1 MRLPVQTSVGCRDGQ
16 MRMSRATSRTVGA
29 IFWLA
34 ASLIGVV
41 LAVATVATGAFA
53 QEDNTTLEKIEVN
66 GNQRIEQA
74 TIENYLSMRE
84 GDRITDDKIDE
95 SLKTLFATGLFD
107 DVRIDRNGTTLVVT
121 VVENPIINRV
131 AFEGNDRITDEVLTQ
146 EVQLAPRT
154 VFTKARVQAA
164 VTRILDIYRSSGRY
178 GAAVEPK
185 IIELDQNRVDL
196 VFEIKEGPLTKVG
209 GISFIGNDN
218 FSDSALRS
226 AIQTKEKAWYRFF
239 TSDDTYDPDRLSY
252 DEELLRRYYT
262 SRGYA
267 KFQVRSAVAELSP
280 DGTQFFIT
288 FTVDEGALF
297 DFGEQQ
303 VSSKVRDVKP
313 EELQAL
319 VLSEAGKTYDSTKI
333 EKTIDAITDRLAA
346 LGYAFTKVDA
356 VQNGD
361 EAGKKVAI
369 DYVVNEGPR
378 VYVER
383 IDIRGNVRTLDRV
396 IRREFRLAEGDAFN
410 ADLLRR
416 SEQRIRALGFFD
428 KVSINTQPGAAP
440 DKIDITVDVVERSTG
455 ELSFGAG
462 YSTSDGPLG
471 DIRLRERNLLGKGQD
486 LDAQFTFSGRRQDI
500 TLSFTEPYFLGRDL
514 AVGFDLFS
522 RRTDYQSESSF
533 DERNLGFTLRAD
545 YPLTEQWRHGVRYTL
560 RNDRIF
566 NIDQNSSPYIRDEE
580 GDRTSSIVGQ
590 SVTYDTRDDR
600 FLPNE
605 GAYFRYDQDLAG
617 LGGDNQWFKQE
628 ARADYYYSIV
638 PDVVANI
645 GFSGGYIFALGN
657 ETVHLSDRFFIGG
670 AGFRG
675 FALAGLGPRDV
686 IYDDALGGNAYYVGT
701 AELRFPLGLPEE
713 LQIFGRS
720 FAQAGSLTDIDI
732 SGPGLADS
740 GSIRASAGFGISW
753 ISPLGPLAVDVAVP
767 FAKESYDKTEQ
778 FRVSFGTRF

>member
-1 MRLPVQTSVGCRDGQ
+1 MLI
-16 MRMSRATSRTVGA
+16 SRAPSRIVA
-29 IFWLA
+29 KLFWLA
-34 ASLIGVV
+34 IFL
-41 LAVATVATGAFA
+41 TGFGAFTTWMGPSAFA
-53 QEDNTTLEKIEVN
+53 QEADGTVAKIEVQ

-74 TIENYLSMRE
+74 TIENYLSLRV
-84 GDRITDDKIDE
+84 GDRITDEKIDE
-95 SLKTLFATGLFD
+95 SLKTLFATGLFE
-107 DVRIDRNGTTLVVT
+107 DVRVDRQGSTIVVA
-121 VVENPIINRV
+121 VVENPIINQV
-131 AFEGNDRITDEVLTQ
+131 AFEGNDRITDEVLSP

-154 VFTKARVQAA
+154 VFTRARVQAA
-164 VTRILDIYRSSGRY
+164 VTRILDIYRASGRY
-178 GAAVEPK
+178 GAAVDPK
-185 IIELDQNRVDL
+185 VIDLDQNRVDV

-209 GISFIGNDN
+209 GISFIGNEH
-218 FSDSALRS
+218 FSDSALRG
-226 AIQTKEKAWYRFF
+226 AIQTKEKAWYRLF
-239 TSDDTYDPDRLSY
+239 TNDDTYDPDRLSY

-267 KFQVRSAVAELSP
+267 QFQVRSAVAELSP
-280 DGTQFFIT
+280 DGTRFFIT
-288 FTVDEGALF
+288 FTVEEGPLF
-297 DFGEQQ
+297 QFGDSE
-303 VSSKVRDVKP
+303 VTSKVRDVKP

-319 VLSEAGKTYDSTKI
+319 IVPKSGDLYDSSQI
-333 EKTIDAITDRLAA
+333 EKTVNAITDRLSV

-356 VQNGD
+356 VAKVD
-361 EAGKKVAI
+361 EAQKKIGVNFI
-369 DYVVNEGPR
+369 VNEGPR

-383 IDIRGNVRTLDRV
+383 IDIQGNVRTLDRV

-428 KVSINTQPGAAP
+428 KVDVKTQPGTAP
-440 DKIDITVDVVERSTG
+440 DKIIITTSVVERSTG

-462 YSTSDGPLG
+462 YSTSDGILG

-500 TLSFTEPYFLGRDL
+500 SLSFTEPYFLGRDL
-514 AVGFDLFS
+514 AAGFDIFS
-522 RRTDYQSESSF
+522 RRTDYQDESSF

-545 YPLTEQWRHGVRYTL
+545 YPLTENWRHGVRYTL

-566 NIDQNSSPYIRDEE
+566 NIDSDSSPYIRDEE

-590 SVTYDTRDDR
+590 SFTYDTRDDR

-605 GAYFRYDQDLAG
+605 GFYFRYDQDVAG
-617 LGGDNQWFKQE
+617 LGGDNQWLKQE
-628 ARADYYYSIV
+628 LRTDWYYSLM
-638 PDVVANI
+638 PDVVMDVGVA
-645 GFSGGYIFALGN
+645 GGYIFAFGN

-713 LQIFGRS
+713 LRIYGRT

-732 SGPGLADS
+732 DGPGIADS
-740 GSIRASAGFGISW
+740 GSIRASAGVGISW
-753 ISPLGPLAVDVAVP
+753 ISPLGPLAVDFAVP
-767 FAKESYDKTEQ
+767 FVKEDYDQTEE

>member
-1 MRLPVQTSVGCRDGQ
+1 MLI
-16 MRMSRATSRTVGA
+16 SRAPSRTVA
-29 IFWLA
+29 KLFWLVIF
-34 ASLIGVV
+34 L
-41 LAVATVATGAFA
+41 TGFGAFTTWMDPSAFA
-53 QEDNTTLEKIEVN
+53 QEAGGTVAKIEVQ

-74 TIENYLSMRE
+74 TIDNYLSLRV
-84 GDRITDDKIDE
+84 GDRITDEKIDE
-95 SLKTLFATGLFD
+95 SLKTLFATGLFE
-107 DVRIDRNGTTLVVT
+107 DVRVDRQGSTIVVA
-121 VVENPIINRV
+121 VVENPIINQV
-131 AFEGNDRITDEVLTQ
+131 AFEGNDRITDEVLSP

-154 VFTKARVQAA
+154 VFTRARVQAA
-164 VTRILDIYRSSGRY
+164 VTRILDIYRASGRY
-178 GAAVEPK
+178 GAAVDPK
-185 IIELDQNRVDL
+185 VIDLDQNRVDV

-209 GISFIGNDN
+209 GISFIGNEH
-218 FSDSALRS
+218 FSDSALRG
-226 AIQTKEKAWYRFF
+226 AIQTKEKAWYRLF
-239 TSDDTYDPDRLSY
+239 TNDDTYDPDRLSY

-267 KFQVRSAVAELSP
+267 QFQVRSAVAELSP
-280 DGTQFFIT
+280 DGTRFFIT
-288 FTVDEGALF
+288 FTVEEGPLF
-297 DFGEQQ
+297 QFGDSE
-303 VSSKVRDVKP
+303 VTSKVRDVKP

-319 VLSEAGKTYDSTKI
+319 IVPKSGDLYDSSQI
-333 EKTIDAITDRLAA
+333 EKTVNAITDRLSV

-356 VQNGD
+356 VAKVD
-361 EAGKKVAI
+361 EAQKRIGVNFI
-369 DYVVNEGPR
+369 VNEGPR

-383 IDIRGNVRTLDRV
+383 IDIQGNVRTLDRV

-428 KVSINTQPGAAP
+428 KVDVKTQPGTAP
-440 DKIDITVDVVERSTG
+440 DKIIITTSVVERSTG

-462 YSTSDGPLG
+462 YSTSDGILG

-500 TLSFTEPYFLGRDL
+500 SLSFTEPYFLGRDL
-514 AVGFDLFS
+514 AAGFDIFS
-522 RRTDYQSESSF
+522 RRTDYQDESSF

-545 YPLTEQWRHGVRYTL
+545 YPLTENWRHGVRYTL

-566 NIDQNSSPYIRDEE
+566 NIDSDSSPYIRDEE

-590 SVTYDTRDDR
+590 SFTYDTRDDR

-605 GAYFRYDQDLAG
+605 GFYFRYDQDVAG
-617 LGGDNQWFKQE
+617 LGGDNQWLKQE
-628 ARADYYYSIV
+628 LRTDWYYSLM
-638 PDVVANI
+638 PDVVMDVGVA
-645 GFSGGYIFALGN
+645 GGYIFAFGN

-713 LQIFGRS
+713 LRIYGRT

-732 SGPGLADS
+732 DGPGIADS
-740 GSIRASAGFGISW
+740 GSIRASAGVGISW
-753 ISPLGPLAVDVAVP
+753 ISPLGPLAVDFAVP
-767 FAKESYDKTEQ
+767 FVKEDYDQTEE